1 MRARTAAR
9 SAFEWI
15 TAASIVLA
23 AAWFSSDL
31 ARLWIGPEVP
41 GGSSAEPA
49 VAPGVPKDALS
60 VSLLVLLDGREI
72 RTGLT
77 HAELEALLPNGHAV
91 QKPDVGA
98 SPAGSRLT
106 QVYSEG
112 GRMFFVTCE
121 RADDTGVM
129 RVARIYVP

>member
-9 SAFEWI
+9 SAFEWV

-31 ARLWIGPEVP
+31 ARVWIGPKVP
-41 GGSSAEPA
+41 LSSSAEPA
-49 VAPGVPKDALS
+49 VAPDVPEGAIS

-77 HAELEALLPNGHAV
+77 HAQLESLLPNRQAV
-91 QKPDVGA
+91 QKPHVSA
-98 SPAGSRLT
+98 TPAGTRLR
-106 QVYSEG
+106 QAYSDG